1 MNKQEKN
8 QLIDTLTEQITTNK
22 YLYITDIANM
32 NVANTGKLRRL
43 CFRRGVK
50 LVVVKNAL
58 LQKAMERSGK
68 NFEDLYSVLN
78 GHTSIMFAE
87 QANAPAKL
95 IKEFRKK
102 GVVLPILKGAY
113 VEESV
118 YVGDNQL
125 DALCSLKTKNELI
138 ADVIAM
144 LQSPAKNVISALQSG
159 GHTISGVLKT
169 LSEKPE

>member
-1 MNKQEKN
+1 MNKKEKN
-8 QLIDTLTEQITTNK
+8 QLIDTLTEQISTNK

-68 NFEDLYSVLN
+68 NFEDLYSVLI

-87 QANAPAKL
+87 QANTPAKL
-95 IKEFRKK
+95 IKEFRKTS
-102 GVVLPILKGAY
+102 GVPILKGAY

-118 YVGDNQL
+118 FVGDNHL
-125 DALCSLKTKNELI
+125 DALCNLKTKNELI

>member
-1 MNKQEKN
+1 MNKKEKN
-8 QLIDTLTEQITTNK
+8 QLIDTLTEQISTNK

-32 NVANTGKLRRL
+32 NVASTGKLRRL

-78 GHTSIMFAE
+78 GHSSIMFAE

-95 IKEFRKK
+95 IKEFRKTSA
-102 GVVLPILKGAY
+102 VPILKGAY

-118 YVGDNQL
+118 FVGDIHL
-125 DALCSLKTKNELI
+125 DALCNLKTKNELI

>member
-1 MNKQEKN
+1 MNKKEKN
-8 QLIDTLTEQITTNK
+8 QLIDTLTEQISTNK

-68 NFEDLYSVLN
+68 NFEDLYSVLT

-87 QANAPAKL
+87 QANTPAKL
-95 IKEFRKK
+95 IKEFRKTG
-102 GVVLPILKGAY
+102 GVPILKGAY

-118 YVGDNQL
+118 FVGDNHL
-125 DALCSLKTKNELI
+125 DALCNLKTKNELI
-138 ADVIAM
+138 ADIIAM

>member
-1 MNKQEKN
+1 M
-8 QLIDTLTEQITTNK
+8 
-22 YLYITDIANM
+22 
-32 NVANTGKLRRL
+32 
-43 CFRRGVK
+43 
-50 LVVVKNAL
+50 VVVKNAL

-68 NFEDLYSVLN
+68 NFEDLYSVLH

-87 QANAPAKL
+87 QANTPAKL

-118 YVGDNQL
+118 YVGEVHL

-138 ADVIAM
+138 ADVIAL
-144 LQSPAKNVISALQSG
+144 LQSPAKNVIAALQSG

>member
-1 MNKQEKN
+1 MNKKEKN
-8 QLIDTLTEQITTNK
+8 QLIDTLTEQISTNK

-68 NFEDLYSVLN
+68 NFEDLYSVLV
-78 GHTSIMFAE
+78 GHTSIMFAD
-87 QANAPAKL
+87 QASTAAKL
-95 IKEFRKK
+95 IKEFRKTG
-102 GVVLPILKGAY
+102 GVPILKGAY

-118 YVGDNQL
+118 FVGDKHL
-125 DALCSLKTKNELI
+125 DALCNLKTKNELI
-138 ADVIAM
+138 GDVIAM